1 MRLALA
7 QSSFP
12 DWNWLGNP
20 RNWERLL
27 DHGVEHVQLTL
38 VGVALG
44 MAVAFPLAVLA
55 TRHRK
60 LYTPLLVTTGLLYTV
75 PSLALFLLIAA
86 FLQTGFGFTT
96 AVIGLAVYSLLIL
109 FRNTVAGL
117 DAVPDDIREA
127 GEAMGYTPGQLLLR
141 VELPIALPVIIA
153 GVRIALVTTI
163 GLVTI
168 TSLTGMGGIG
178 RLFITGFQRQ
188 SSTILAVAIAAVVI
202 LAVIGDLALVTA
214 QRKLLPWA
222 REREA
227 A

>member
-1 MRLALA
+1 MRLLLA

-117 DAVPDDIREA
+117 EAVPDDIREA
-127 GEAMGYTPGQLLLR
+127 GEAMGYTPSQLLLR

-188 SSTILAVAIAAVVI
+188 NSTILAVAIAAVVI
-202 LAVIGDLALVTA
+202 LAVVGDLALVSA